1 MKVTLK
7 ASYPD
12 SKAKYLGV
20 IKCQIYSGLCDLNI
34 VPPRRKSDRSPIE
47 KKLACSQSAS
57 KGPQPVET
65 ACITVAL
72 LSCFP

>member
-20 IKCQIYSGLCDLNI
+20 IKCQIYSSLCDLNI
-34 VPPRRKSDRSPIE
+34 VPLHRKSDRSPIE